1 MENKISIIVPIYNV
15 EQFLEECVK
24 SILNQT
30 YQDLEV
36 ILVNDGS
43 TDRSS
48 EICDEL
54 AATDGRIIVFHQNN
68 QGTSEARNTGLKLAT
83 GQYIGFVDSDDVIH
97 PNMYEWLM
105 AALQEEKAE
114 VAICHERAFYDR
126 NCNFDEMN
134 LKHIEKVENREQL
147 FSHFMDVWTGPINFV
162 WNKLYNR
169 ELFDGIR
176 FQKGIKMEDMFIQVD
191 VLQRVTKAVWIRE
204 ALYGYRQ
211 RSGSIMNS
219 DNDDIYIYWAEALM
233 HQRTVIYE
241 THMEKLAL
249 KSDVYT
255 LKMLVRLQYK
265 AQKEG
270 KKEIRKKLYQTY
282 SKKIKLKKR
291 WDKKSIRERAPVY
304 LARLNWPLCY
314 MCIRIADK
322 RG

>member
-24 SILNQT
+24 SILDQT

-43 TDRSS
+43 TDRSG

-114 VAICHERAFYDR
+114 VAICHERAFHDR
-126 NCNFDEMN
+126 NCNFDEMD
-134 LKHIEKVENREQL
+134 LKHIEKVEDREQL

-162 WNKLYNR
+162 WNKLYRR

-191 VLQRVTKAVWIRE
+191 VLQRVTKAVWITE

-211 RSGSIMNS
+211 RNGSIMNS
-219 DNDDIYIYWAEALM
+219 DHDDIYIYWAEALM

-241 THMEKLAL
+241 THMEELAL

-255 LKMLVRLQYK
+255 LK
-265 AQKEG
+265 
-270 KKEIRKKLYQTY
+270 
-282 SKKIKLKKR
+282 
-291 WDKKSIRERAPVY
+291 
-304 LARLNWPLCY
+304 C
-314 MCIRIADK
+314 
-322 RG
+322 

>member
-24 SILNQT
+24 SILDQT

-36 ILVNDGS
+36 ILIDDGS

-54 AATDGRIIVFHQNN
+54 AATDRRIIVYHQNN
-68 QGTSEARNTGLKLAT
+68 LGISEARNTGLGLAT

-114 VAICHERAFYDR
+114 VAICHERAFYDG
-126 NCNFDEMN
+126 NCNFDEMD

-162 WNKLYNR
+162 WNKLYKR

-191 VLQRVTKAVWIRE
+191 VLQRVTKAVWITE

-211 RSGSIMNS
+211 RNGSTMNS
-219 DNDDIYIYWAEALM
+219 DHDDIYIYWAEALM
-233 HQRTVIYE
+233 HQRTVMHE
-241 THMEKLAL
+241 MHMEELAL
-249 KSDVYT
+249 KSDIYT

-282 SKKIKLKKR
+282 SKKIKLKKK

-304 LARLNWPLCY
+304 LARLSWPLCY

-322 RG
+322 KG

>member
-1 MENKISIIVPIYNV
+1 
-15 EQFLEECVK
+15 
-24 SILNQT
+24 
-30 YQDLEV
+30 
-36 ILVNDGS
+36 
-43 TDRSS
+43 
-48 EICDEL
+48 
-54 AATDGRIIVFHQNN
+54 
-68 QGTSEARNTGLKLAT
+68 
-83 GQYIGFVDSDDVIH
+83 
-97 PNMYEWLM
+97 
-105 AALQEEKAE
+105 
-114 VAICHERAFYDR
+114 
-126 NCNFDEMN
+126 
-134 LKHIEKVENREQL
+134 
-147 FSHFMDVWTGPINFV
+147 
-162 WNKLYNR
+162 
-169 ELFDGIR
+169 
-176 FQKGIKMEDMFIQVD
+176 
-191 VLQRVTKAVWIRE
+191 
-204 ALYGYRQ
+204 
-211 RSGSIMNS
+211 
-219 DNDDIYIYWAEALM
+219 M

>member
-24 SILNQT
+24 SILDQT

-43 TDRSS
+43 IDRSG

-114 VAICHERAFYDR
+114 VAICHERAFHDR
-126 NCNFDEMN
+126 NCNFDEMD
-134 LKHIEKVENREQL
+134 LKYNEKVEDREQL

-162 WNKLYNR
+162 WNKLYRR

-191 VLQRVTKAVWIRE
+191 VLQRVTKAVWITE

-211 RSGSIMNS
+211 RNGSIMNS
-219 DNDDIYIYWAEALM
+219 DHDDIYIYWAEALM

-241 THMEKLAL
+241 THMEELAL